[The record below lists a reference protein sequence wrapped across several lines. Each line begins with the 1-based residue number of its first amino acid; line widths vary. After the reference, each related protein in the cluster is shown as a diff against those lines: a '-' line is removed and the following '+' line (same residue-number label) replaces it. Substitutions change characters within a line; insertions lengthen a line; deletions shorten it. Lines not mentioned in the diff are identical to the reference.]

1 MLDAN
6 APRSALQCRYRYPQA
21 PPVRLSLRHH
31 EYIEL
36 KPNDQIV
43 LKIYQFIHEK
53 DYLCICFVSFSD
65 ENTYHG
71 THAPE

>member
-1 MLDAN
+1 MQDAN
-6 APRSALQCRYRYPQA
+6 APHSALQCRYRYPQA
-21 PPVRLSLRHH
+21 PPMRLSLRHH
-31 EYIEL
+31 EYNEL
-36 KPNDQIV
+36 KPENQII

-53 DYLCICFVSFSD
+53 DYSSICFVSFSD

>member
-6 APRSALQCRYRYPQA
+6 APHSALQCRYRYPQA
-21 PPVRLSLRHH
+21 PPMRLSLRHH

-36 KPNDQIV
+36 KPKTQII

-53 DYLCICFVSFSD
+53 DYLSIRFVSFSD
-65 ENTYHG
+65 KHPNHG
-71 THAPE
+71 TDTPE